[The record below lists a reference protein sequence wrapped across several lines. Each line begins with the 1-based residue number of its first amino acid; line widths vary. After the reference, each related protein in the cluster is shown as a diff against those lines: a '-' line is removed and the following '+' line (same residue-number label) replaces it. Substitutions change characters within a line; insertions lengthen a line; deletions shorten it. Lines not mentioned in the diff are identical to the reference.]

1 LPARN
6 HDGREFGPPLA
17 NVPAPEIQFRK
28 EMSMNGRL
36 ADKVALLTGGS
47 AGIGLGVA
55 KRFAREGA
63 RTFITGRRPVGP

>member
-1 LPARN
+1 
-6 HDGREFGPPLA
+6 
-17 NVPAPEIQFRK
+17 
-28 EMSMNGRL
+28 MSMNGRL